1 MKPVAATLK
10 CALFLS
16 VVNKCILIVLTLCYV
31 AGLVGQPDQ
40 ANVQDYREEIEY
52 QSQAVEDL
60 KKELEVTRSRI
71 QAKIQKEESAVKRVS
86 SLEQE
91 ISIVDRLVSEL
102 RKEEQKTTREIGQ
115 VEAKI
120 SANESKLDQLR
131 ERYARRVVNIYKR
144 GTLST
149 IERILSSNSWRQAI
163 YRAKYLKIISDH
175 DRQLFAEL
183 EKIIAE
189 IERQKVNLR
198 MALRK
203 SNLLKSDRERHIA
216 DLRTVRRKKE
226 QELVTIR
233 NSRGEL
239 EKQYLEQEAGI
250 KQLEEIQ
257 KQLREAIESIER
269 AERIKR
275 QQQQLKLAN
284 FEALKGKLPWPAAGR
299 VVTKFGNQWNAKLKT
314 RTENP
319 GIDIKGQ
326 PGSPIR
332 SVKDG
337 EVTTITYIRGF
348 GTTIII
354 DHGGGYYTV
363 YSHVNNIKANVDD
376 KINAGDIIAY
386 MSDSGSVSGAKLH
399 FEIWGQGQKLDPELW
414 LTK

>member
-1 MKPVAATLK
+1 M
-10 CALFLS
+10 
-16 VVNKCILIVLTLCYV
+16 TLCYV

-40 ANVQDYREEIEY
+40 GNVQDYREEIEY

-71 QAKIQKEESAVKRVS
+71 KAEIQKEQSAVKRVS

-102 RKEEQKTTREIGQ
+102 RREEQKMTREIGQ

-163 YRAKYLKIISDH
+163 YRAKYLKIISDY

-183 EKIIAE
+183 EKIIDE

-198 MALRK
+198 MVLRR
-203 SNLLKSDRERHIA
+203 SNRLKSDRERHIA

-233 NSRGEL
+233 NSRSEL

-284 FEALKGKLPWPAAGR
+284 FAALKGKLPWPAAGR

-363 YSHVNNIKANVDD
+363 YSHVNNIKATVDD

-399 FEIWGQGQKLDPELW
+399 FEIWGQGQKLDPEQW
-414 LTK
+414 LTR

>member
-1 MKPVAATLK
+1 M
-10 CALFLS
+10 
-16 VVNKCILIVLTLCYV
+16 NKCILIVLTLCYV

-163 YRAKYLKIISDH
+163 YRAKYLKIISDY

-386 MSDSGSVSGAKLH
+386 MGDSGSVSGAKLH